1 MTKAETAGRLPG
13 FALAL
18 LVVFAAQA
26 GVARAWSEAGHRIV
40 AAMAEVRLTPGVGKQ
55 VHALLA
61 VSGAQSMADVA
72 GWADDVRNDPQQR
85 ALARA
90 TTKLHFIN
98 FTDSACRYDAARDC
112 PGGQCIVAG
121 IDHYTAV
128 LADRRRSDT
137 ERAEALRFLVHFV
150 GDVHQ
155 PLHAGYRSDR
165 GGNDHQVQFDGK
177 GSNLHAIWDTQVLRS
192 RRLGWRAYADA
203 IQPRPD
209 FRAGGTPRDWAEES
223 CRMSRDDGLYPRT
236 RKVGKAYLDRMRPLA
251 ERRLRQAA
259 VRLADRLEGALGRD

>member
-1 MTKAETAGRLPG
+1 MACLLG
-13 FALAL
+13 LARAA
-18 LVVFAAQA
+18 LVVFAVQA
-26 GVARAWSEAGHRIV
+26 GTAMAWSEAGHRIV
-40 AAMAEVRLTPGVGKQ
+40 AAMAEARLSPGVDAQ
-55 VHALLA
+55 VRALLA

-72 GWADDVRNDPQQR
+72 GWADDVRKDPQQR
-85 ALARA
+85 ELARA

-98 FTDSACRYDAARDC
+98 FADARCRYDAARDC

-128 LADRRRSDT
+128 LADRKRPDA

-165 GGNDHQVQFDGK
+165 GGNDHQLQFDGK
-177 GSNLHAIWDTQVLRS
+177 GTNLHAIWDTQVLRS

-209 FRAGGTPRDWAEES
+209 LRAAGTPRDWAEES
-223 CRMSRDDGLYPRT
+223 CRISRDDGLYPRS
-236 RKVGKAYLDRMRPLA
+236 RKLREAYLARMRPLA
-251 ERRLRQAA
+251 ERRLRLAA
-259 VRLADRLEGALGRD
+259 VRLADRLEAALGRD